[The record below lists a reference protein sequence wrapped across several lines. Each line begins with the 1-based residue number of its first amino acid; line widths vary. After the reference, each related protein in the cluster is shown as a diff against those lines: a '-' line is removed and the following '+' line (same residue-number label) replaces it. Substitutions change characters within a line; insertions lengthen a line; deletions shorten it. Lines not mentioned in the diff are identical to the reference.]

1 MNWLIFD
8 WLLFG
13 ELVSRS
19 VGPDNENFLNAI
31 K

>member
-8 WLLFG
+8 WFLYG
-13 ELVSRS
+13 ELVPRS
-19 VGPDNENFLNAI
+19 VAPDNENFLNTI